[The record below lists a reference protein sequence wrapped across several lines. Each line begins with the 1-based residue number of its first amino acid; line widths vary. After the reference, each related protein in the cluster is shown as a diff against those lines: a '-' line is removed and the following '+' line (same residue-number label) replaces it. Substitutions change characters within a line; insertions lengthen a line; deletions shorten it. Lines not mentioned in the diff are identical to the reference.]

1 MKIINLG
8 FIFVIFI
15 FSLNT
20 AANEIN
26 VEKCIKLINDPER
39 LTCYD
44 NLFRANEKAVVS
56 LDREPRQENTLDKV
70 ITNQPNNIDQNDID
84 QNKANLTEKVDENV
98 EDFGLIKKI
107 FSKPEQEE
115 SITAQI
121 KSLKILSN
129 QRAVIYLDN
138 GQVWSSTE
146 SLGRFKLKANQEII
160 ISKRSTLG
168 SYFVLKVTG
177 KTGFVRVRRVK

>member
-26 VEKCIKLINDPER
+26 VEKCIKLINDSER

-44 NLFRANEKAVVS
+44 NLFRANQRAVVS
-56 LDREPRQENTLDKV
+56 VDREPRQENTLDKV
-70 ITNQPNNIDQNDID
+70 ITNQPNNIDQN
-84 QNKANLTEKVDENV
+84 KVKFTEKVDENV

-168 SYFVLKVTG
+168 SYFVLKVQG
-177 KTGFVRVRRVK
+177 KTGFVRVKRVK

>member
-26 VEKCIKLINDPER
+26 VEKCIKLINDSER

-56 LDREPRQENTLDKV
+56 VDREPRQENTLDKV
-70 ITNQPNNIDQNDID
+70 ITNQPNNIDQN
-84 QNKANLTEKVDENV
+84 KVKFTEKVDENV

-168 SYFVLKVTG
+168 SYFVLKVQG
-177 KTGFVRVRRVK
+177 KTGFVRVKRVK

>member
-56 LDREPRQENTLDKV
+56 LHREPRQENTLDKV
-70 ITNQPNNIDQNDID
+70 ITNQQNNID
-84 QNKANLTEKVDENV
+84 QNKANLTAKVDENV

-168 SYFVLKVTG
+168 SYFVLKVQG
-177 KTGFVRVRRVK
+177 KTGFVRVKRVK

>member
-15 FSLNT
+15 FSLNS

-26 VEKCIKLINDPER
+26 VEKCIKLINDLER

-70 ITNQPNNIDQNDID
+70 ITNQQNNID

-177 KTGFVRVRRVK
+177 KTGFVRVKRVK

>member
-70 ITNQPNNIDQNDID
+70 ITNQQNNID
-84 QNKANLTEKVDENV
+84 QNKANLTAKVDENV

-168 SYFVLKVTG
+168 SYFVLKVQG
-177 KTGFVRVRRVK
+177 KTGFVRVKRVK

>member
-15 FSLNT
+15 FSLNS

-26 VEKCIKLINDPER
+26 VEKCIKLINDLER

-70 ITNQPNNIDQNDID
+70 ITNQQNNID
-84 QNKANLTEKVDENV
+84 QNKANLTEKVDKNV

-168 SYFVLKVTG
+168 SYFVLKVQG
-177 KTGFVRVRRVK
+177 KTGFVRVKRVK

>member
-26 VEKCIKLINDPER
+26 VEKCIKLINDSER

-44 NLFRANEKAVVS
+44 NLFRANQRAVVS
-56 LDREPRQENTLDKV
+56 VDREPRQENTLDKV
-70 ITNQPNNIDQNDID
+70 ITNQPNNIDQN
-84 QNKANLTEKVDENV
+84 KVKFTEKVDENV

-168 SYFVLKVTG
+168 SYFVLKVQG
-177 KTGFVRVRRVK
+177 KTGFVRVKGVK

>member
-1 MKIINLG
+1 MKTINPRL
-8 FIFVIFI
+8 IFVIFI

-26 VEKCIKLINDPER
+26 VEKCRKLINDSER

-44 NLFRANEKAVVS
+44 NLFRSDEKAVVS
-56 LDREPRQENTLDKV
+56 VERELRQENTLDKV
-70 ITNQPNNIDQNDID
+70 ITNQLNNIDQN
-84 QNKANLTEKVDENV
+84 KAKLTEKVDENV

-107 FSKPEQEE
+107 FSKSEQEE

-160 ISKRSTLG
+160 ISKRSALG

-177 KTGFVRVRRVK
+177 KTGFVRVKRVK